1 MSAPDKVIALAV
13 SSLVE
18 ALTALVVGAS
28 LTAATVMVTVDM
40 LLSAVPSFV
49 L

>member
-1 MSAPDKVIALAV
+1 MVSPSTSVPDKVIVVEV

-28 LTAATVMVTVDM
+28 FTAAIFIVMLT
-40 LLSAVPSFV
+40 LTL
-49 L
+49 